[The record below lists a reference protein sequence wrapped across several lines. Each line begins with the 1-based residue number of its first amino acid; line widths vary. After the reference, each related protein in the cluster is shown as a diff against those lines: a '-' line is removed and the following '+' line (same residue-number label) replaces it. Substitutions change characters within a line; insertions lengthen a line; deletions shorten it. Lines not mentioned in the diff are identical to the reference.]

1 MFCCSVS
8 SEENYSE
15 EDFEEMNLVVDMV
28 VSHSA
33 YLNILFGPKSWLKK
47 AMVELLISL
56 APASCRQDQVDYL
69 LAGYTGT
76 FQLLHS
82 MKRNYLFSFN
92 RSIKKSN
99 CFILKSRRFVKI
111 YINSLLLRHNASL

>member
-1 MFCCSVS
+1 MFCYSVS
-8 SEENYSE
+8 SEENYNE

-82 MKRNYLFSFN
+82 MKRN
-92 RSIKKSN
+92 
-99 CFILKSRRFVKI
+99 CFICLFLIEV
-111 YINSLLLRHNASL
+111 

>member
-8 SEENYSE
+8 SEENYNE

-76 FQLLHS
+76 FQLLHGIKGNQPS
-82 MKRNYLFSFN
+82 LFVVFTRNIYKEKIHF
-92 RSIKKSN
+92 KKQ
-99 CFILKSRRFVKI
+99 KI
-111 YINSLLLRHNASL
+111 C

>member
-76 FQLLHS
+76 FQLTHGIMCES
-82 MKRNYLFSFN
+82 IFFIYCFNKNIQSRNF
-92 RSIKKSN
+92 
-99 CFILKSRRFVKI
+99 RFKNQKI
-111 YINSLLLRHNASL
+111 